1 SSDER
6 IETEVTLRG
15 KLNLSEA
22 NPHDGTIVS
31 IKKVEYLIVD
41 GQEFTKAKL
50 QLKSISAIFWISN

>member
-15 KLNLSEA
+15 KLNLNQA

-31 IKKVEYLIVD
+31 IKKVEHLSID
-41 GQEFTKAKL
+41 GQEFTKATL
-50 QLKSISAIFWISN
+50 LLKPVSATFWISN